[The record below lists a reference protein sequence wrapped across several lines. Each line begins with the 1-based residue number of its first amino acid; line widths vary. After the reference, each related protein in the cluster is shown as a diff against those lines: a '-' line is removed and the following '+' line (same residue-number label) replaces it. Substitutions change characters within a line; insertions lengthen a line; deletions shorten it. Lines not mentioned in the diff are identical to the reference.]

1 MDNGVVSNEKAFS
14 PPRAVGVLIDSV
26 DSYFNH
32 RVIMD
37 LIDAADEQGLH
48 LIFYLGG
55 FLEKH
60 KTAGVH
66 SFVYTLPNPD
76 TIDALI
82 IFPHSVSPYSPRSTM
97 QIVLEQ
103 YKNLPIYSFNV
114 DLPTVFSVYTNE
126 NAAIESMIRHL
137 VDFHHFKQFALLCG
151 PDSSESISRERQ
163 VTIQRVLETCGITL
177 DESRIFPGTF
187 SMEDGKNTAEKIL
200 ALEGDS
206 PEVLIC
212 MNDQMAIG
220 AIREFMNNGI
230 SVPEDIAVV
239 GFDDVEENSILS
251 CSFTTIN
258 FPVWEMIGTI
268 MERVHSDLSGITAY
282 STQKIEL
289 PAQFMHRESCGCT
302 SYYEQKI
309 KTESTFSPL
318 EEKRSSHGSLKR
330 AAILRRSLEDV
341 VEECIAKN
349 DPAPFNEFIHEAI
362 RTLSRSGDLTNSF
375 IDTFSTQWTV
385 TLLRH
390 QDFST
395 QVLING
401 LFVDAF
407 RLLVQ
412 IRMKA
417 FSRVHQNDLGSLT
430 FYHSCNNLLSQKI
443 SLIDAIKGIRS
454 NLPQLGIAR
463 CLLVFICQDDPEMA
477 ELRLSYREDFFSEI
491 PTKDFIRFPIK
502 QLVNTGVHSIHNP
515 MAVLTIEYNKRIYG
529 YLVLSIT
536 DKRFEQFSMIQ
547 DLISHIIDSAMM
559 NDLLSTHIRT
569 LTQKN
574 DVLSRLS
581 VIDEF
586 TGLYNR
592 RALYVTGKNM
602 YQQAMDNRETSCFIF
617 VDMDGLKK
625 INDAYGHK
633 DGDAAILALSN
644 TLKQSFREKDLVVRY
659 GGDEFVIVMANI
671 QEKAL
676 HKALARI
683 KAEIDSFNAQEKHPW
698 KLSASWGYVFNDA
711 DSEPKSFESVIE
723 ESDAKLYQEKRDKRT
738 AAT

>member
-66 SFVYTLPNPD
+66 SFVYTLPDPD

-477 ELRLSYREDFFSEI
+477 ELRLSYREDFFSFI
-491 PTKDFIRFPIK
+491 P
-502 QLVNTGVHSIHNP
+502 
-515 MAVLTIEYNKRIYG
+515 
-529 YLVLSIT
+529 
-536 DKRFEQFSMIQ
+536 
-547 DLISHIIDSAMM
+547 
-559 NDLLSTHIRT
+559 STTRWRC
-569 LTQKN
+569 
-574 DVLSRLS
+574 SP
-581 VIDEF
+581 
-586 TGLYNR
+586 
-592 RALYVTGKNM
+592 
-602 YQQAMDNRETSCFIF
+602 
-617 VDMDGLKK
+617 
-625 INDAYGHK
+625 
-633 DGDAAILALSN
+633 SN
-644 TLKQSFREKDLVVRY
+644 TTNGYTDIWSFR
-659 GGDEFVIVMANI
+659 
-671 QEKAL
+671 
-676 HKALARI
+676 
-683 KAEIDSFNAQEKHPW
+683 
-698 KLSASWGYVFNDA
+698 
-711 DSEPKSFESVIE
+711 
-723 ESDAKLYQEKRDKRT
+723 
-738 AAT
+738 

>member
-1 MDNGVVSNEKAFS
+1 MEIGVPANDNNTS
-14 PPRAVGVLIDSV
+14 PPAAVGVLLDSV

-37 LIDAADEQGLH
+37 LIDAAEEQGLH
-48 LIFYLGG
+48 LVFYLGG

-60 KTAGVH
+60 TTAGIH
-66 SFVYTLPNPD
+66 SFAYTLPYPE
-76 TIDALI
+76 TIQALI
-82 IFPHSVSPYSPRSTM
+82 IFPHSVSPYSPQTTM
-97 QIVLEQ
+97 QIVLDQ
-103 YKNLPIYSFNV
+103 YRNLPIYSFNV
-114 DLPTVFSVYTNE
+114 DLPSVYSVYTDE
-126 NAAIESMIRHL
+126 TPAIEAMIRHL
-137 VDFHHFKQFALLCG
+137 VEIHRHKRFALLCG
-151 PDSSESISRERQ
+151 PDSSESISRQRQ
-163 VTIQRVLETCGITL
+163 TTIQRTLETYGIVLDDTL
-177 DESRIFPGTF
+177 IFPGTF
-187 SMEDGKNTAEKIL
+187 MAEDGKLAAERIL
-200 ALEGDS
+200 ALDGDS
-206 PEVLIC
+206 PDVLIC

-230 SVPEDIAVV
+230 SVPEDLAVV
-239 GFDDVEENSILS
+239 GFDDVEETGVLS

-258 FPVWEMIGTI
+258 FPVWEMITMI
-268 MERVHSDLSGITAY
+268 MERVHSDLDGTTAY
-282 STQKIEL
+282 SNAKVAL

-309 KTESTFSPL
+309 KTETSFSPL

-330 AAILRRSLEDV
+330 AATLRRTLEEV
-341 VEECIAKN
+341 LEECISKN

-362 RTLSRSGDLTNSF
+362 RMLTRSGDLTNSF

-385 TLLRH
+385 TLFSH
-390 QDFST
+390 QDFNT
-395 QVLING
+395 QVLINS

-407 RLLVQ
+407 RLLIQ
-412 IRMKA
+412 IRMKS
-417 FSRVHQNDLGSLT
+417 FSRIHQNDLGSLT

-443 SLIDAIKGIRS
+443 SMLDAIKGIRA
-454 NLPQLGIAR
+454 NLPQLGICR
-463 CLLVFICQDDPEMA
+463 CLLVFICPDDPETA

-502 QLVNTGVHSIHNP
+502 QLVNTGVQSIQNP
-515 MAVLTIEYNKRIYG
+515 IAVLTIEYNKRIYG

-559 NDLLSTHIRT
+559 NDLLSNHIQT

-592 RALYVTGKNM
+592 RALYVTGRNM
-602 YQQAMDNRETSCFIF
+602 YQQAVDNRETSCFIF

-625 INDAYGHK
+625 INDTYGHK

-659 GGDEFVIVMANI
+659 GGDEFVILMVNI
-671 QEKAL
+671 QESMLQKAL
-676 HKALARI
+676 ERI
-683 KAEIDSFNAQEKHPW
+683 KTEIDNFNRQDLHLW
-698 KLSASWGYVFNDA
+698 KLSASWGYVFNKADA
-711 DSEPKSFESVIE
+711 EAKSFENVIE
-723 ESDAKLYQEKRDKRT
+723 ESDARLYQEKRNKR
-738 AAT
+738 AAAN

>member
-1 MDNGVVSNEKAFS
+1 
-14 PPRAVGVLIDSV
+14 
-26 DSYFNH
+26 
-32 RVIMD
+32 
-37 LIDAADEQGLH
+37 
-48 LIFYLGG
+48 
-55 FLEKH
+55 
-60 KTAGVH
+60 
-66 SFVYTLPNPD
+66 
-76 TIDALI
+76 
-82 IFPHSVSPYSPRSTM
+82 
-97 QIVLEQ
+97 
-103 YKNLPIYSFNV
+103 
-114 DLPTVFSVYTNE
+114 
-126 NAAIESMIRHL
+126 
-137 VDFHHFKQFALLCG
+137 
-151 PDSSESISRERQ
+151 
-163 VTIQRVLETCGITL
+163 
-177 DESRIFPGTF
+177 
-187 SMEDGKNTAEKIL
+187 
-200 ALEGDS
+200 
-206 PEVLIC
+206 
-212 MNDQMAIG
+212 
-220 AIREFMNNGI
+220 
-230 SVPEDIAVV
+230 
-239 GFDDVEENSILS
+239 
-251 CSFTTIN
+251 
-258 FPVWEMIGTI
+258 
-268 MERVHSDLSGITAY
+268 
-282 STQKIEL
+282 
-289 PAQFMHRESCGCT
+289 
-302 SYYEQKI
+302 
-309 KTESTFSPL
+309 
-318 EEKRSSHGSLKR
+318 
-330 AAILRRSLEDV
+330 
-341 VEECIAKN
+341 
-349 DPAPFNEFIHEAI
+349 
-362 RTLSRSGDLTNSF
+362 
-375 IDTFSTQWTV
+375 
-385 TLLRH
+385 
-390 QDFST
+390 
-395 QVLING
+395 
-401 LFVDAF
+401 
-407 RLLVQ
+407 
-412 IRMKA
+412 
-417 FSRVHQNDLGSLT
+417 
-430 FYHSCNNLLSQKI
+430 
-443 SLIDAIKGIRS
+443 
-454 NLPQLGIAR
+454 
-463 CLLVFICQDDPEMA
+463 
-477 ELRLSYREDFFSEI
+477 
-491 PTKDFIRFPIK
+491 
-502 QLVNTGVHSIHNP
+502 